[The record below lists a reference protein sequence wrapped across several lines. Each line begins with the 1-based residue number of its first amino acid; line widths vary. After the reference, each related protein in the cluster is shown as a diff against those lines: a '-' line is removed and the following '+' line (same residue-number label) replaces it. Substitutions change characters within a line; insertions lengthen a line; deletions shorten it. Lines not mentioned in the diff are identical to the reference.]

1 MTTFKTNIESEED
14 VLKVVNNV
22 CKFLERI
29 QSTEE
34 KKVKITFKKVDS
46 NKS

>member
-29 QSTEE
+29 QSTDE
-34 KKVKITFKKVDS
+34 KKVKITFKKIDS

>member
-14 VLKVVNNV
+14 VLKVVSNV

-29 QSTEE
+29 QSTDE

>member
-1 MTTFKTNIESEED
+1 MTKFKTNIECQED
-14 VLKVVNNV
+14 IDKVVSNF

-29 QSTEE
+29 QSTDQ
-34 KKVKITFKKVDS
+34 KKVKITFKKIDS

>member
-29 QSTEE
+29 QSTED